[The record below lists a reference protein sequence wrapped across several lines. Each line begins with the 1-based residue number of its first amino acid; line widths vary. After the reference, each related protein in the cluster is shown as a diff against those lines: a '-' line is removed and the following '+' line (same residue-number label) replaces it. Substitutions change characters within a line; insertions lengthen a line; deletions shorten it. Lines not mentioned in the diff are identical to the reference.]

1 LNEAAAD
8 VTDECVVGM
17 VLRDWPTVVTA
28 ERQARYHAAA
38 EVPQDLFGDSVD
50 LSILANDTILATSYL
65 KTQAVDGLHAGQR
78 MRQHEPVRLDEPLT
92 LKGRIASIR
101 ATAKGNIV
109 VYAFDFQRRD
119 GSIPVTGELIS
130 FQVDPAAMR
139 KTGAGKPGAADT
151 TGFHTAGHKAL
162 RPELVAAYSFEFLK
176 YLVHF
181 DAEEA
186 ASVGLRAP
194 VAQGL
199 MQLTALHGAIVKR
212 AMPWEMDVEICFLRP
227 VFWDSQLTLYADL
240 AGQLYRCI
248 DQDGK
253 LTAEA
258 TLHHLTIQD
267 MEP

>member
-1 LNEAAAD
+1 MSEAAAE
-8 VTDECVVGM
+8 VAEERIVGM
-17 VLRDWPTVVTA
+17 VLRDWPTVVTV

-65 KTQAVDGLHAGQR
+65 KNQAVDGLHAGQR
-78 MRQHEPVRLDEPLT
+78 MRQDEPVRLDEPLT

-130 FQVDPAAMR
+130 FQVDPVAIR
-139 KTGAGKPGAADT
+139 KTGAGKPVAADT
-151 TGFHTAGHKAL
+151 AGFHTAGHKAL
-162 RPELVAAYSFEFLK
+162 RPELVAAYSFEFPS

-181 DAEEA
+181 DAGQA
-186 ASVGLRAP
+186 AAVGLRAP

-199 MQLTALHGAIVKR
+199 MSLTWMMEAVARAGLPTAINIAADFR
-212 AMPWEMDVEICFLRP
+212 SPI
-227 VFWDSQLTLYADL
+227 FWDDSVDIFSRDEVELMVATSDGSICSLGRITDL
-240 AGQLYRCI
+240 VR
-248 DQDGK
+248 
-253 LTAEA
+253 
-258 TLHHLTIQD
+258 
-267 MEP
+267 

>member
-1 LNEAAAD
+1 MSEAAAE
-8 VTDECVVGM
+8 VAEERIVGM
-17 VLRDWPTVVTA
+17 VLRDWPTVVTV

-199 MQLTALHGAIVKR
+199 MSLTWMMEAVAWDGLPTAINIAADFR
-212 AMPWEMDVEICFLRP
+212 SPI
-227 VFWDSQLTLYADL
+227 FWDDSVDIFSRDGVEFMVATSDGSICSLGRITDL
-240 AGQLYRCI
+240 VR
-248 DQDGK
+248 
-253 LTAEA
+253 
-258 TLHHLTIQD
+258 
-267 MEP
+267 

>member
-1 LNEAAAD
+1 MNQPTAD
-8 VTDECVVGM
+8 VMDERVAGM
-17 VLRDWPTVVTA
+17 MLQDWPTVVTA

-38 EVPQDLFGDSVD
+38 ELPENMFGDTVD

-78 MRQHEPVRLDEPLT
+78 MRQHEPVRLDEALT

-119 GSIPVTGELIS
+119 GSVPVTGELTS

-139 KTGAGKPGAADT
+139 KTGAGKPVAADT
-151 TGFHTAGHKAL
+151 TGFRTVGHKTL
-162 RPELVAAYSFEFLK
+162 RPELVGAYSFEFPS

-181 DAEEA
+181 DPGEA
-186 ASVGLRAP
+186 AAVGLRAP

-199 MQLTALHGAIVKR
+199 MSLTWMMEALARDGVPSAVTIEAGFR
-212 AMPWEMDVEICFLRP
+212 SPI
-227 VFWDSQLTLYADL
+227 FWDDRVDILSRDDTELMVAKSDGSICSLGRISDLT
-240 AGQLYRCI
+240 R
-248 DQDGK
+248 
-253 LTAEA
+253 
-258 TLHHLTIQD
+258 
-267 MEP
+267 